1 MENELSGLS
10 LEDKEEE
17 ILQAQKESD
26 SAAAVFEFCLVGCFL
41 TASVIHFPAMRSTM
55 TNLWHPV
62 RGVQISD
69 LEEKRFLFRFFHKM
83 DMDQVLRWAPWAFNN
98 HLLMIHRLEYGD
110 DSMNVPLI
118 YEIFWVQGHD
128 IPPGFFY

>member
-1 MENELSGLS
+1 MENELAGLS

-17 ILQAQKESD
+17 ILKAQKESD
-26 SAAAVFEFCLVGCFL
+26 SATAVFEFCLVGCFL

-83 DMDQVLRWAPWAFNN
+83 DMDQVLHWAPWAFNN
-98 HLLMIHRLEYGD
+98 HLLMIHRLEDGD

-118 YEIFWVQGHD
+118 YAIFWVQRHD
-128 IPPGFFY
+128 IPP

>member
-1 MENELSGLS
+1 MENELAGLS

-26 SAAAVFEFCLVGCFL
+26 SATAVFEFCLVGCFL

-55 TNLWHPV
+55 TNLWHLV
-62 RGVQISD
+62 VN
-69 LEEKRFLFRFFHKM
+69 
-83 DMDQVLRWAPWAFNN
+83 WAPWAFNN
-98 HLLMIHRLEYGD
+98 HLLMIHRLEDGD

-118 YEIFWVQGHD
+118 YAIFWVQGHD
-128 IPPGFFY
+128 IPPGFFLLNL